1 VIISYDLNYR
11 DSLWKSIGGKKRA
24 QEVNRR
30 IAPFVD
36 VMLGNEEDFSAAL
49 GYNVLGTDEHLSAI
63 DPENFKKMI
72 TNVVQDFPF
81 KVVATTLRNATTAT
95 RNDRVRSATPK
106 GLFIRREIGKI
117 WRFWT
122 VGGGD
127 SFASGLIYGF
137 LAGKDPQWAVE
148 CGAKAARR
156 LSNYYDRSGG
166 VGRDSRVS
174 EDDAGRFGWDG
185 NGAERRSLTQMRRCG
200 RPISGHAGIQ
210 RADCGRCARTGFIDY
225 GGRTNTIGNH
235 GGIRIWRGLREGF
248 SVR

>member
-95 RNDRVRSATPK
+95 RNDRGAICYAEGTFYQARNRENLEILDRGGRRFICFRAYLRFPCGERPAMGCRVRRGTRS
-106 GLFIRREIGKI
+106 
-117 WRFWT
+117 
-122 VGGGD
+122 VGD
-127 SFASGLIYGF
+127 DHSGRH
-137 LAGKDPQWAVE
+137 D
-148 CGAKAARR
+148 
-156 LSNYYDRSGG
+156 D
-166 VGRDSRVS
+166 
-174 EDDAGRFGWDG
+174 DDAR
-185 NGAERRSLTQMRRCG
+185 
-200 RPISGHAGIQ
+200 
-210 RADCGRCARTGFIDY
+210 
-225 GGRTNTIGNH
+225 
-235 GGIRIWRGLREGF
+235 
-248 SVR
+248 